1 MGKHTARDKG
11 IKEKKKTLK
20 ARYKGQKTAKIKQEV
35 L

>member
-11 IKEKKKTLK
+11 IKEKKTLK

-35 L
+35 I